1 MAFGARA
8 GDGTGAIGKVVDRKR
23 DPDGNPKGT
32 PHSNPL
38 LDTREYVVRFLDDH
52 EETHTANVLAENL
65 FATCNED
72 GHREVL
78 LECIADYRRL
88 PNAMLEADAWVTKP
102 NGTKKRRKS
111 TTGWE
116 LLFEWKDRCIEKN

>member
-1 MAFGARA
+1 MRVPVRCSNFTWDGVFCTNNVYEVCDNKIYSLWFGARA

-52 EETHTANVLAENL
+52 EETYTANVIAENL
-65 FATCNED
+65 FAWSP
-72 GHREVL
+72 
-78 LECIADYRRL
+78 A
-88 PNAMLEADAWVTKP
+88 
-102 NGTKKRRKS
+102 
-111 TTGWE
+111 
-116 LLFEWKDRCIEKN
+116 